1 MVRKHLALA
10 KKRKNKSLVVRG
22 GASCATSYHFIPML
36 GSTTHPQLGFGLGL
50 RAKHM
55 PHIFEHTPAV
65 DWFEIISENYMD
77 TGGKPRRNLA
87 RIAEHYP
94 IVMHGV
100 SLSIGTVDPLNSE
113 YLHKLKRLI
122 DEVNPAWVSDHLCWT
137 GVAHKNTHDLL
148 PVPYTEEALK
158 HIVQRIREVQ
168 DFLERPIAL
177 ENPSTYLEF
186 KSSSMPEAEFIA
198 RMAEESGCNL
208 LLDVNN
214 VYVTCYNHR
223 LDAKAYL
230 DSLPL
235 DRVIQIHLSGHT
247 NKGTHII
254 DTHDDHVVD
263 EVWNLYKY
271 VVQKS
276 GRTPNTMIEWDDKIP
291 EFPVLCSELEKA
303 RAAAKA
309 ANDYALLDLAKTTV
323 PYVVNEKPS
332 LVSQQETLQDAIMQG
347 EKQDNKPTEWIRDKA
362 DFPAEKQLGVYVN
375 AYRWRLFDVV
385 VEDYSVLKA
394 YLGEDK
400 FDALINDFIS
410 AVPPQHFNVARYAAL
425 LPAYLQT
432 HAPHDVFAG
441 ELCALETGIAQ
452 IADAEETEAL
462 TLEHLAGMTPEMLM
476 GSRLYPRKALQLF
489 AFEYPVNAYCKAVKE
504 ETPLPAIT
512 QQSSFL
518 TVFRHE
524 DVVWRMD
531 LEMQE
536 YAILSALF
544 AGSTVG
550 EALGAL
556 DESAAANI
564 SDYFSRWM
572 RNGLLAAPECMG
584 ESEGNTYEKA
594 A

>member
-1 MVRKHLALA
+1 MPNA
-10 KKRKNKSLVVRG
+10 
-22 GASCATSYHFIPML
+22 
-36 GSTTHPQLGFGLGL
+36 TTHHQLGFGLGL

-55 PHIFEHTPAV
+55 PHIFEHRPAV
-65 DWFEIISENYMD
+65 EWFEIISENYMD

-148 PVPYTEEALK
+148 PVPYTEEAFT

-186 KSSSMPEAEFIA
+186 KSSCIPEAEFIS
-198 RMAEESGCNL
+198 RMAEDSGCNL

-223 LDAKAYL
+223 LDARAYL

-254 DTHDDHVVD
+254 DTHDEHVID
-263 EVWNLYKY
+263 DVWNLYKY
-271 VVQKS
+271 VVHKA

-291 EFPVLCSELEKA
+291 EFPVLYKELEKA
-303 RAAAKA
+303 RVAAKA
-309 ANDYALLDLAKTTV
+309 DLDHTLPYLAEAAV
-323 PYVVNEKPS
+323 PYVTNEKPS
-332 LVSQQETLQDAIMQG
+332 LMSQQETLQDAIMQG
-347 EKQDNKPTEWIRDKA
+347 EKQDNKPADWIREKA
-362 DFPAEKQLGVYVN
+362 DFPAAKQLGVYVN
-375 AYRWRLFDVV
+375 AYRWRLFDIVA
-385 VEDYSVLKA
+385 EDYPVLKA
-394 YLGEDK
+394 YLGEEQ

-425 LPAYLQT
+425 LPAYQRIHT
-432 HAPHDVFAG
+432 SHDAFSR
-441 ELCALETGIAQ
+441 ELCVLETVIAQ
-452 IADAEETEAL
+452 LADAEETEAL
-462 TLEHLAGMTPEMLM
+462 TPEQLADITPETLIE
-476 GSRLYPRKALQLF
+476 SRLYPRKALQLF
-489 AFEYPVNAYCKAVKE
+489 AFSHPVNDYYKAVKE
-504 ETPLPAIT
+504 EIQLPAIT
-512 QQSSFL
+512 QCASFL
-518 TVFRHE
+518 AVFRHE

-531 LEMQE
+531 LEEQE
-536 YAILSALF
+536 YQLLSALF
-544 AGSTVG
+544 AGEKMGV
-550 EALGAL
+550 ALGAL
-556 DESAAANI
+556 DESAATHI
-564 SDYFSRWM
+564 SEYFSRWM
-572 RNGLLAAPECMG
+572 RNGLLAAAEYKG
-584 ESEGNTYEKA
+584 EPNKRITHEDA
-594 A
+594 

>member
-1 MVRKHLALA
+1 
-10 KKRKNKSLVVRG
+10 
-22 GASCATSYHFIPML
+22 
-36 GSTTHPQLGFGLGL
+36 
-50 RAKHM
+50 
-55 PHIFEHTPAV
+55 
-65 DWFEIISENYMD
+65 MD

-94 IVMHGV
+94 IVMHSV

-122 DEVNPAWVSDHLCWT
+122 DDVNPAWVSDHLCWT

-168 DFLERPIAL
+168 DFLGRPIAL

-186 KSSSMPEAEFIA
+186 KSSTIPEAEFIA

-223 LDAKAYL
+223 QDVKTYL

-254 DTHDDHVVD
+254 DTHDDHVID

-271 VVQKS
+271 VVQKA

-291 EFPVLCSELEKA
+291 EFPVLYAELEKA
-303 RAAAKA
+303 RVAAKEA
-309 ANDYALLDLAKTTV
+309 QDYTLPDLAKATV
-323 PYVVNEKPS
+323 PYVMNDTPS
-332 LVSQQETLQDAIMQG
+332 LKHEQETLQDAIMLT
-347 EKQDNKPTEWIRDKA
+347 EKRDSKPAEWIREKA

-375 AYRWRLFDVV
+375 AYRWRLFDIVA
-385 VEDYSVLKA
+385 EDYPVLKA
-394 YLGEDK
+394 YLGKER

-410 AVPPQHFNVARYAAL
+410 VVPAQHFNVARYAAL
-425 LPAYLQT
+425 LPAFECT
-432 HAPHDVFAG
+432 HASHDPFSG
-441 ELCALETGIAQ
+441 ELCLLETAISQ
-452 IADAEETEAL
+452 LADAEETEAL
-462 TLEHLAGMTPEMLM
+462 TSEHLAGMTPEALM
-476 GSRLYPRKALQLF
+476 KSHLYPRKALQLF
-489 AFEYPVNAYCKAVKE
+489 AFSHPVNDYYKAVKE
-504 ETPLPAIT
+504 ETKPPAIT
-512 QQSSFL
+512 QQRSFL
-518 TVFRHE
+518 AVFRHE

-531 LEMQE
+531 LEEQE
-536 YAILSALF
+536 YQLLSALF
-544 AGSTVG
+544 AGETVG
-550 EALGAL
+550 VALGAL
-556 DESAAANI
+556 DESAATNI
-564 SDYFSRWM
+564 SEYFSRWM
-572 RNGLLAAPECMG
+572 RNGLLAAHEYKGDPNERIAH
-584 ESEGNTYEKA
+584 EA

>member
-1 MVRKHLALA
+1 
-10 KKRKNKSLVVRG
+10 
-22 GASCATSYHFIPML
+22 ML
-36 GSTTHPQLGFGLGL
+36 GSTTHPRLGFGLGL

-55 PHIFEHTPAV
+55 PHIFEHRPAV
-65 DWFEIISENYMD
+65 DWFEVISENYMD

-87 RIAEHYP
+87 RIAEQYP

-113 YLHKLKRLI
+113 YLQKLKRLI
-122 DEVNPAWVSDHLCWT
+122 DEVNPAWVTDHLCWT

-168 DFLERPIAL
+168 DFLGRPIAL

-291 EFPVLCSELEKA
+291 EFPVLYSELEKA
-303 RAAAKA
+303 RAAAKQ
-309 ANDYALLDLAKTTV
+309 ANDYALPDLAKTTV
-323 PYVVNEKPS
+323 PYVMNEKPS

-347 EKQDNKPTEWIRDKA
+347 EKQDSKPAEWIREKA

-385 VEDYSVLKA
+385 AEDYPVLKT
-394 YLGEDK
+394 YIGDEK

-410 AVPPQHFNVARYAAL
+410 AVTPQHFNVARYAKL
-425 LPAYLQT
+425 LPAYQQT
-432 HAPHDVFAG
+432 HATHDAFSG
-441 ELCALETGIAQ
+441 ELCVLETAVTQ
-452 IADAEETEAL
+452 LADAEETEAL
-462 TLEHLAGMTPEMLM
+462 TPEHLAGMTPETLM
-476 GSRLYPRKALQLF
+476 ESHLTPRKALQLF
-489 AFEYPVNAYCKAVKE
+489 AFEYPVNAYYKAVKE
-504 ETPLPAIT
+504 ETQLPAIT
-512 QQSSFL
+512 QQPSFL
-518 TVFRHE
+518 AVFRHE

-531 LEMQE
+531 LEEQE
-536 YAILSALF
+536 YQLLSALF
-544 AGSTVG
+544 SGSTVG

-556 DESAAANI
+556 DESAASNI
-564 SDYFSRWM
+564 SEYFSRWM
-572 RNGLLAAPECMG
+572 RNGMLAAHEYKG
-584 ESEGNTYEKA
+584 ESTEGTTHEKA